1 MKKPIFVSRKKGEKN
16 TLPSYPTTLLLDPQP
31 SSVPSNASSSFPRL
45 CISDS
50 GRILTE
56 LGQKAP
62 SEKNVK
68 AQSTRM
74 RCTTRVSFKIRLS
87 SILGSSLSTSVK
99 SMIDTKYISIL
110 ISNMVP
116 PMARNAVTIT
126 ELMEMVQNYVTD
138 RNDVTPECE
147 FMGDTVEQFEKVFQ
161 RAKRQCRQR

>member
-1 MKKPIFVSRKKGEKN
+1 
-16 TLPSYPTTLLLDPQP
+16 
-31 SSVPSNASSSFPRL
+31 
-45 CISDS
+45 
-50 GRILTE
+50 
-56 LGQKAP
+56 
-62 SEKNVK
+62 
-68 AQSTRM
+68 
-74 RCTTRVSFKIRLS
+74 
-87 SILGSSLSTSVK
+87 
-99 SMIDTKYISIL
+99 MIDTKYISIL